1 MVELI
6 EYVIIFGISASLAG
20 ASVMLVNGAM
30 PGLAQVAAVSKSDQ
44 VAGAARIAVV
54 EGRNVTLILPLQG
67 ASVAC
72 GAGTLSVSTGG
83 ASMAYDLGFPCSFDY
98 HGLNGTCA
106 LVFSAPAESLQLG
119 ATC

>member
-20 ASVMLVNGAM
+20 ASVVLVNGAI

-54 EGRNVTLILPLQG
+54 EGRNVTVILPLQG

-72 GAGTLSVSTGG
+72 RAGALSVSTGG
-83 ASMAYDLGFPCSFDY
+83 TPSTYDLGFPCSFDY
-98 HGLNGTCA
+98 QGLNGTCT
-106 LVFSAPAESLQLG
+106 LVFSAQAESLQLG